1 MKPTEIKIAC
11 IGGGSRYWARVL
23 INELA
28 LAPRLT
34 GRLDLY
40 DVNLDATRR
49 NVQVAGAIFARPEAR
64 TRFKVRAVSRLD
76 DALKGADFVM
86 ISIEPGEMEMRY
98 ADVVIPSR
106 YGILQPCGDTAGPAG
121 TMRALRTLP
130 LYEGFVRSIEKH
142 CPKAWVFNYSN
153 PMTICTGA
161 LHALFPQIKAF
172 GCCHEV
178 FTSQHRLASLV
189 ADWFGVP
196 KPPRQEIVIDLTGL
210 NHFTWV
216 TEAHWQGHDLLSRLR
231 REIAVPGFFRSRV
244 RDALR
249 RKRLERWFEPS
260 GMVGYDF
267 LRRFNALGFA
277 GDRHLVEFVPWY
289 VRSEAELHRWGT
301 IITPYSWRLKR
312 ANLVDHDPKYYA
324 RQPLRPTGEDVARII
339 ESLVGHGPLI
349 TNVNLPNRGQAP
361 DLPLGHVVETNARF
375 DQNLLTPMVAKALP
389 PAACALVRRAAD
401 VQALVL
407 RAALTRDI
415 DLAFQ
420 AILTDPLVSLTTDQ
434 AWSMFIAMLNHTR
447 EMLPGFK
454 LPSDS

>member
-28 LAPRLT
+28 LAPRLA

-40 DVNLDATRR
+40 DVNLDATHR
-49 NVQVAGAIFARPEAR
+49 NVQVAAAIFARPEAR

-153 PMTICTGA
+153 PMTICTGG

-178 FTSQHRLASLV
+178 FASQHRIASLV

-196 KPPRQEIVIDLTGL
+196 EPPRQEIAIDLTGL

-216 TEAHWQGHDLLSRLR
+216 TEVRWKGHDLIARLR
-231 REIAVPGFFRSRV
+231 REIAAPEFFRSRA
-244 RDALR
+244 RDARR

-267 LRRFNALGFA
+267 LRRFDALGFA

-301 IITPYSWRLKR
+301 TITPYSWRLRR
-312 ANLVDHDPKYYA
+312 ANLVDHDPKHYA

-349 TNVNLPNRGQAP
+349 TNINLPNRGQTP

-375 DQNLLTPMVAKALP
+375 DQNSLSPIVAKALP

-407 RAALTRDI
+407 RAALTRDV

-420 AILTDPLVSLTTDQ
+420 AILADPLVSLTTDQ
-434 AWSMFIAMLNHTR
+434 AWSMFAAMLNHTR
-447 EMLPGFK
+447 KMLPGYR
-454 LPSDS
+454 LPSAS